1 VSETIAIVLP
11 LSNIKLKTL
20 RAKGHTMLREVEV
33 YVYKSSG
40 VLTTPRQQ

>member
-11 LSNIKLKTL
+11 LSYIRLKTL
-20 RAKGHTMLREVEV
+20 RAKGHTMLREV

-40 VLTTPRQQ
+40 VLTRNRQQ